1 MNRVGRFLWRLV
13 REWAPVI
20 AAVLVIRSFVVESFL
35 VPTGSMLNTIYIGDA
50 MLVNKFVYGIKLPFS
65 DRVVIPVSTPR
76 RGDIIVFRFPA
87 DPDEPIDPSNPSR
100 YQRIFPRGLQLLPLF
115 WDGQRNFFIW
125 YTPQNYVK
133 RCVAV
138 ALDTVEYR
146 NKRLYVNGVLQNEPY
161 VIHSDLTVLPSL
173 DSLVQFNPGLR
184 RYVDNFQSEWEHRRF
199 FRNRELSP
207 FVRDNFGPVVIPP
220 GHCMVMGDNRDNSE
234 DSRFWGPLELR
245 HVKGRPMVIYFSS
258 SAASNPP
265 NLLKIL
271 LSPWA
276 IRPQR
281 IGRLVR

>member
-1 MNRVGRFLWRLV
+1 MSRIRGFLWRLV
-13 REWAPVI
+13 REWVPVI
-20 AAVLVIRSFVVESFL
+20 AAVLVIRAFVVESFL

-65 DRVVIPVSTPR
+65 DRVVIPVSSPR

-87 DPDEPIDPSNPSR
+87 DPDEPKDPANPHR
-100 YQRIFPRGLQLLPLF
+100 YQRIFPRWLQLLPLF
-115 WDGQRNFFIW
+115 WDRQRSFFVW

-133 RCVAV
+133 RCVAI

-146 NKRLYVNGVLQNEPY
+146 DKRLYVNGQLQTEPY
-161 VIHSDLTVLPSL
+161 VIHSDRMVFPGLESVA
-173 DSLVQFNPGLR
+173 QFNPDLR
-184 RYVDNFQSEWEHRRF
+184 RYVGNFQSEWENRRF

-220 GHCMVMGDNRDNSE
+220 GHCMAMGDNRDNSE
-234 DSRFWGPLELR
+234 DSRFWGPLDLR
-245 HVKGRPMVIYFSS
+245 YVKGRPMVIYFSS

-276 IRPQR
+276 IRVQR